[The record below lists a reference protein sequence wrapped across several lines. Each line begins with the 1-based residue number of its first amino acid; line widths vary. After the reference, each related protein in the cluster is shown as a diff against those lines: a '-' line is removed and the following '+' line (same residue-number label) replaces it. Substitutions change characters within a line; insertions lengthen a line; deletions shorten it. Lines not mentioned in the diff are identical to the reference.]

1 MDMIAQ
7 TLNVPSITESVPNS
21 DLMIQNSNDDY
32 VYVRANL
39 RTMIEDVMPS
49 VKIATNELQTNPTPR
64 ILESVSVLL
73 KTITEMNKDLLNL
86 SMPAKRD
93 VVEQNITTNNAIFT
107 GSIEELISK
116 ITKRDL

>member
-7 TLNVPSITESVPNS
+7 TLNVPSISESEKS
-21 DLMIQNSNDDY
+21 EMMTKNSNDDY
-32 VYVRANL
+32 IYVRGNL
-39 RTMIEDVMPS
+39 RSMIEDVMPS

-86 SMPAKRD
+86 STPAKKD
-93 VVEQNITTNNAIFT
+93 IVEQNITTNNAIFT

-116 ITKRDL
+116 ITRQDF